1 MRNRLWKNL
10 AAMGIAIGAGS
21 FSLPQALRADP
32 FTTEDKAATI
42 ARLKKNLFYLAS
54 PYCEGRAPKTPGSER
69 AGEYIADRFALAGL
83 KPGGVQGGY
92 FQPFRIQGANQEGAG
107 VLSIKAG
114 SQEISAT
121 DGKNFSVYGLSGSGK
136 AKGGVVFCGY
146 GIEFKEGE
154 GEKAFSYDDFAGV
167 PVEGKVVVILRE
179 SPSKRPD
186 GSPFAE
192 GGRVRTLGSITEKV
206 AKAVA
211 RKAAAVL
218 VVNNKDL
225 AGPEDPLVPFDFT
238 SFSPAS
244 RAAKVPVLHVKR
256 ELVDTILKASGK
268 PAIQDLE
275 KKISESG
282 KPDSFE
288 LAGCEADLGCS
299 VRRGANEVPLRNVVG
314 VLEGKG
320 PLANETIVI
329 GAHYD
334 HVGYGGFSSLAQV
347 KMPTLHP
354 GADDNASGTTALL
367 ELAHRFG
374 SMSGREGRR
383 LVFIAFSGEELGLYG
398 SVAYCANPLFPLEQT
413 AAMVNLDMVGRL
425 RPEKMSGKDR
435 LLVQGV
441 GTSPGFDGLIEKLN
455 KGRDFQFVKQQSG
468 FGPSD
473 HNSFC
478 AKKRPVLFFW
488 TDVHEDYHR
497 PTDLPDR
504 INYEGMT
511 KILGFAQSVIAEL
524 STVAEK
530 PSFVEVARGGGQG
543 RPMGNR
549 PRLGIRPGYNEGEM
563 GVVVEGVSPGEAA
576 EKSGIKQGDRI
587 IEMAG
592 KPVQNIEGY
601 MQLMGT
607 IKPGTTVEI
616 TLLRKDQKVQVK
628 VLIPMPMM
636 GP

>member
-1 MRNRLWKNL
+1 MALKHWMFGVAFGL
-10 AAMGIAIGAGS
+10 GA
-21 FSLPQALRADP
+21 FPCAQLPVLHADP
-32 FTTEDKAATI
+32 FLKQDPAATI

-54 PYCEGRAPKTPGSER
+54 PYCEGRGPKTSGSEK

-92 FQPFRIQGANQEGAG
+92 FQPFRIQGANQEGPGLLSFLVNGQQMVAG
-107 VLSIKAG
+107 EAK
-114 SQEISAT
+114 
-121 DGKNFSVYGLSGSGK
+121 DFSVYGLSGSGK
-136 AKGGVVFCGY
+136 AKGGIVFCGY
-146 GIEFKEGE
+146 GIEMKDGE
-154 GEKAFSYDDFAGV
+154 GDKAFAYDDFAGV

-179 SPSKRPD
+179 TPAKRPD
-186 GSPFAE
+186 GSAFAE
-192 GGRVRTLGSITEKV
+192 GGKVRTLGSITEKV

-218 VVNNKDL
+218 VVNNKEL
-225 AGPEDPLVPFDFT
+225 AGADDPLVPFDFT

-244 RAAKVPVLHVKR
+244 RAAKVPVFHVKR
-256 ELVDTILKASGK
+256 NLVDKILKDSGK
-268 PAIQDLE
+268 PPIQDLE

-288 LAGCEADLGCS
+288 LAACEADLGCS

-320 PLANETIVI
+320 PRSNETVVI

-374 SMSGREGRR
+374 SMPDREGRR

-398 SVAYCANPLFPLEQT
+398 SVAYCANPLFPLEET

-441 GTSPGFDGLIEKLN
+441 GTATEFDALIEKLN
-455 KGRDFQFVKQQSG
+455 KGRDFYFVKQQSG

-497 PTDLPDR
+497 PTDLPER

-511 KILGFAQSVIAEL
+511 KIIDFAQSVVQEV
-524 STVAEK
+524 STVSER
-530 PSFVEVARGGGQG
+530 PSFVEVARSSSQG

-549 PRLGIRPGYNEGEM
+549 PRLGIRPGYNEGET
-563 GVVVEGVSPGEAA
+563 GVLVEGVSPGEAA
-576 EKSGIKQGDRI
+576 EKAGIKLGDRI
-587 IEMAG
+587 VEMGG

-607 IKPGTTVEI
+607 LKPGTTIDLTV
-616 TLLRKDQKVQVK
+616 LRKDQKVNLK
-628 VLIPMPMM
+628 VQIPMPVAS
-636 GP
+636 P

>member
-1 MRNRLWKNL
+1 MRKFFSKNL
-10 AAMGIAIGAGS
+10 AMIAVAAGAGLMS
-21 FSLPQALRADP
+21 SPGVLRADP
-32 FTTEDKAATI
+32 FTTEDQAATI
-42 ARLKKNLFYLAS
+42 ARLKRNLYYLAS
-54 PYCEGRAPKTPGSER
+54 PFCEGRGPKTVGSER
-69 AGEYIADRFALAGL
+69 AGEYIADRFAMAGL

-92 FQPFRIQGANQEGAG
+92 FQPFRIQGANQEGPG
-107 VLSIKAG
+107 SLVLKSNDTSVPAA
-114 SQEISAT
+114 E
-121 DGKNFSVYGLSGSGK
+121 GKDFTVYGLSGSGK
-136 AKGGVVFCGY
+136 AKGGVVFCGF
-146 GIEFKEGE
+146 GIEFKDGE
-154 GEKAFSYDDFAGV
+154 GEKAFAYDDFAGV
-167 PVEGKVVVILRE
+167 PVEGKVVVVLRE
-179 SPSKRPD
+179 APIKRPN
-186 GSPFAE
+186 GSAFAE

-206 AKAVA
+206 SKAVA

-218 VVNNKDL
+218 VVSNKDL
-225 AGPEDPLVPFDFT
+225 AGGDDPLVPFDFT

-244 RAAKVPVLHVKR
+244 RAAKVPVFHIRRALADS
-256 ELVDTILKASGK
+256 LLKAAGK
-268 PAIQDLE
+268 PSILDLE

-288 LAGCEADLGCS
+288 LTGCEADLGCS
-299 VRRGANEVPLRNVVG
+299 VKRGANEVPLRNVVG

-374 SMSGREGRR
+374 SMREREGRR
-383 LVFIAFSGEELGLYG
+383 LVFIAFSGEELGLFG

-441 GTSPGFDGLIEKLN
+441 GTAAGFDSLIEKLN

-511 KILGFAQSVIAEL
+511 KILGFAQSVIREL

-530 PSFVEVARGGGQG
+530 PSFVEVARAGGQG
-543 RPMGNR
+543 RPTGNR
-549 PRLGIRPGYNEGEM
+549 PRLGIRPGYNEGET

-576 EKSGIKQGDRI
+576 EKAGIKQGDRI

-607 IKPGTTVEI
+607 VKAGTTVEI
-616 TLLRKDQKVQVK
+616 TVLRKDQKIQLKVQ
-628 VLIPMPMM
+628 IPMPMA

>member
-1 MRNRLWKNL
+1 MRMALKTRIIGL
-10 AAMGIAIGAGS
+10 ALVLGA
-21 FSLPQALRADP
+21 LPCAQLPVLQADP
-32 FTTEDKAATI
+32 FLKEDQAATI

-54 PYCEGRAPKTPGSER
+54 PFCEGRGPKTPGSDK
-69 AGEYIADRFALAGL
+69 AGEYIAGRFALAGL

-92 FQPFRIQGANQEGAG
+92 FQPFRIQGANQEGPG
-107 VLSIKAG
+107 LLSFLVNG
-114 SQEISAT
+114 QPLVAT
-121 DGKNFSVYGLSGSGK
+121 EGKDFAVYGLSGSGK
-136 AKGGVVFCGY
+136 NKGGVVFCGY
-146 GIEFKEGE
+146 GIEMKDGE
-154 GEKAFSYDDFAGV
+154 GEKAFAYDDFAGI

-179 SPSKRPD
+179 TPAKRPD
-186 GSPFAE
+186 GSTFAE
-192 GGRVRTLGSITEKV
+192 GGKVRTLGSITEKV

-218 VVNNKDL
+218 VVNNKEL
-225 AGPEDPLVPFDFT
+225 AGMDDPVVPFDFT

-244 RAAKVPVLHVKR
+244 RAAKVPVFHVR
-256 ELVDTILKASGK
+256 RNLVDKILKNAGK
-268 PAIQDLE
+268 PSILDLE

-282 KPDSFE
+282 KPNSFE
-288 LAGCEADLGCS
+288 LAGCEAELGCS

-367 ELAHRFG
+367 ELAERFG
-374 SMSGREGRR
+374 AIKEREGRR

-398 SVAYCANPLFPLEQT
+398 SVAYCANPLYPLEQT

-441 GTSPGFDGLIEKLN
+441 GTAASFDTLIEKHN
-455 KGRDFQFVKQQSG
+455 QGRDFHFVKQQSG

-504 INYEGMT
+504 INYEGMA
-511 KILGFAQSVIAEL
+511 KIIGFAQSVVKEL
-524 STVAEK
+524 STVSDR
-530 PSFVEVARGGGQG
+530 PSFVEVARASSQG

-549 PRLGIRPGYNEGEM
+549 PRLGIRPGYNEGET
-563 GVVVEGVSPGEAA
+563 GVLVEGVSPGEAA
-576 EKSGIKQGDRI
+576 DKAGIKQGDRI
-587 IEMAG
+587 VEMVG
-592 KPVQNIEGY
+592 KPIQNIEGY

-607 IKPGTTVEI
+607 IKPGSTIDLTV
-616 TLLRKDQKVQVK
+616 LRKDQKLSLKVQ
-628 VLIPMPMM
+628 IPMPVAS
-636 GP
+636 P